1 MIIPIVADKSFNKI
15 QQQLI
20 KTLQKISIEVT
31 YLDIKKTYRT
41 N

>member
-31 YLDIKKTYRT
+31 YLDIKKDI
-41 N
+41 

>member
-1 MIIPIVADKSFNKI
+1 MIISIVADKSFNKI

-31 YLDIKKTYRT
+31 YLNITKTYMT